1 MALVYRPAETVRMA
15 QRIRH
20 AREALSD
27 VTAALARIGINE
39 DVLFELTNIE
49 CELEEVY
56 LQLMQSV
63 SQCPTPPKARRHRPP
78 DQLRLDR

>member
-1 MALVYRPAETVRMA
+1 MA
-15 QRIRH
+15 QKIRH

-27 VTAALARIGINE
+27 VSAVLARLGVSD

-56 LQLMQSV
+56 LQLMHSV
-63 SQCPTPPKARRHRPP
+63 SQCAPRVKPRRKRAP